1 MYNDTTYATGS
12 GALLYDAFMIAV
24 CVSTAPFMYLQV
36 DLIKKTMTIMPIYLY
51 QI

>member
-1 MYNDTTYATGS
+1 MYNSPTRATGS
-12 GALLYDAFMIAV
+12 GALLYDAFMIAI

-51 QI
+51 QT